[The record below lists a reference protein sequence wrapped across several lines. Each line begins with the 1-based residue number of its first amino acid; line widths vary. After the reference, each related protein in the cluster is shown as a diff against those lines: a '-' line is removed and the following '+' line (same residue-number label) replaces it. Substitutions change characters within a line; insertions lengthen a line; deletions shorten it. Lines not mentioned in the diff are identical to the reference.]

1 MTTWLNIKFLIQSL
15 IYFLPL
21 NSAAIIPM
29 PSGFENCYKEY
40 PGLRL
45 ACLLDNLL
53 FLPAIS
59 QESLKLKNFTR
70 IFPWFDSFCNIVRSW
85 SLHIPDTLFQ
95 KYFLLLYIWM
105 IFLLNIFWFIFK
117 DTLCNFIFFLFSHF
131 MYLLSLTT
139 CISLFNWTFLRS
151 ALCPCMF
158 SADSDLILLFLMW
171 FWFYN
176 VCFIIIFIYL
186 LSCASVLFV
195 MPSFNC
201 FRQEVTQDFRL

>member
-1 MTTWLNIKFLIQSL
+1 MFPEALENVFMVALTINDNKWQLGWILNSWFNL
-15 IYFLPL
+15 YFLPL

-45 ACLLDNLL
+45 ACLLDNLV

-70 IFPWFDSFCNIVRSW
+70 IFPWFDSFCNIVCSW
-85 SLHIPDTLFQ
+85 SLHIPDSLFQ

-117 DTLCNFIFFLFSHF
+117 DTLCNFIFW
-131 MYLLSLTT
+131 
-139 CISLFNWTFLRS
+139 NFLRS
-151 ALCPCMF
+151 ALYPCMF

-195 MPSFNC
+195 KPSFNC